1 MAIINNAARSRIYGG
16 EVQFTA
22 DVTDQ
27 FQIDLG
33 GAYTHARYRSFPNAP
48 VYLGTGSATAPITIA
63 TRDIS
68 GQTMQRAPEFTG
80 TISGTYT
87 QPVGDGNVKLFAS
100 YYHTT
105 KFNLDPAGQFPQ
117 KGYGLLSARITY
129 NAPGDKFSVAAF
141 GNNLTDSTYLTQ
153 VLPFGGAILQQYG
166 FPATYGV
173 EVGMKF

>member
-1 MAIINNAARSRIYGG
+1 MANTSRS
-16 EVQFTA
+16 QTP
-22 DVTDQ
+22 
-27 FQIDLG
+27 
-33 GAYTHARYRSFPNAP
+33 RS
-48 VYLGTGSATAPITIA
+48 YLGAGSATNPITIA

-68 GQTMQRAPEFTG
+68 GQVMQRAPKFTG
-80 TISGTYT
+80 AVSAIYT
-87 QPVGDGNVKLFAS
+87 QPMGDGNVKLFAS

-105 KFNLDPAGQFPQ
+105 KFNFDPPGQFGQ

-129 NAPGDKFSVAAF
+129 NAPGDRFSVAVF

-173 EVGMKF
+173 EAGFKF